1 MGGAGHLMPSLH
13 PGRILDLGVATAG
26 ILLVLA
32 VDFNKKE
39 RSSMNN
45 PTEEQIRK
53 RAHEI
58 YMKQEN
64 HGNDVDNWLE
74 AERELKLMSERD
86 ETAAAVG
93 ERKST
98 RRDGA
103 ANARVGSGRTE
114 EFKKGF

>member
-64 HGNDVDNWLE
+64 HGTDVDNWLE
-74 AERELKLMSERD
+74 AERELKLMSERTKQQQPLGN
-86 ETAAAVG
+86 EN
-93 ERKST
+93 RL
-98 RRDGA
+98 DGTEL
-103 ANARVGSGRTE
+103 RTPE
-114 EFKKGF
+114 SVQD

>member
-1 MGGAGHLMPSLH
+1 MHFPHS
-13 PGRILDLGVATAG
+13 GRILDLGVATAG

-64 HGNDVDNWLE
+64 HGTDVDNWLE
-74 AERELKLMSERD
+74 AERELKLKSEGN
-86 ETAAAVG
+86 ETEATVG

-103 ANARVGSGRTE
+103 ANARVGSGRKE